1 MQEPAP
7 EPKLVEERARELV
20 QAQEQ
25 RLVLAAPAEQA
36 ATIAAEEKPV
46 QLQVT
51 EANQEPKD

>member
-20 QAQEQ
+20 QAQ
-25 RLVLAAPAEQA
+25 VLAAPAEKA